1 MTVLLHTA
9 ADYFVYSHPDVFLPD
24 NVQVVCHRLI
34 YDASCPVRCLFYFIS
49 LKMSIFKQKNAFF
62 CGMNKNFFLLGVVCL
77 MTLLVTP
84 SCKSG
89 QASCPAYGQFGDSVN
104 KDGNGAGIPKT
115 RKAKSG
121 IYRKGKL
128 F

>member
-1 MTVLLHTA
+1 M
-9 ADYFVYSHPDVFLPD
+9 
-24 NVQVVCHRLI
+24 
-34 YDASCPVRCLFYFIS
+34 
-49 LKMSIFKQKNAFF
+49 KNI
-62 CGMNKNFFLLGVVCL
+62 FFLLGIVCL
-77 MTLLVTP
+77 MGLFSLP

-128 F
+128 FK